1 VIIWDEKVLPRA
13 AELGHLGHDELAN
26 LALDCVELA
35 MAMFSPPFGEYLPP
49 SHVAL
54 VLSVLEN
61 RVLNPDD
68 WQRRSAC
75 NGDFLARYDHLPPA
89 PVKPSVGPF
98 MMALVRLHEALDAG
112 LDAEETM
119 EIISSCR
126 EAVVVSELRG
136 RASRE
141 DEASCV
147 RCNRSIAGQSA
158 LIDAYVG
165 R

>member
-1 VIIWDEKVLPRA
+1 VIIWDEKVLPRRV
-13 AELGHLGHDELAN
+13 ELAHLGHDELAN

-35 MAMFSPPFGEYLPP
+35 MAMFSPPFGEYLPA

-54 VLSVLEN
+54 VASVLEN

-68 WQRRSAC
+68 WQRRSAF
-75 NGDFLARYDHLPPA
+75 NSEFLSRYDDLPSV

-98 MMALVRLHEALDAG
+98 MMALVRLHEALDVG

-119 EIISSCR
+119 EIISSCH
-126 EAVVVSELRG
+126 EAIVVSELRG

-141 DEASCV
+141 DEANCV
-147 RCNRSIAGQSA
+147 RCNRSIAEQGA